1 MKMKK
6 IAGLFFVI
14 FWALYLSGCSMFPA
28 GPQPSD
34 VNHWQV
40 GTSAGR
46 LGRLTENQLA
56 QLKQAGFDC
65 IEIGL
70 DRIRSADDF
79 AAKIEQARQ
88 LQQSAQITGI
98 KIWSIHIPYGRDI
111 DISLCDPANREKALE
126 EVSRMISLCEYIKPE
141 KLVIHASFEPVPEN
155 ERAQRFEACKESLAV
170 LVKTAAVYNA
180 RLTVECLPRTC
191 LGNTSSEILDLI
203 NAIDGLE
210 VCCDVNHLLQETPQE
225 FIKRVGS
232 PITTLHISDYD
243 GVDERHWLPGQ
254 GIINW
259 NNVLDSLV
267 NIEYQGPFMF
277 ESAGTA
283 REKIEVWNKLKTDY
297 LLSVDK

>member
-1 MKMKK
+1 
-6 IAGLFFVI
+6 
-14 FWALYLSGCSMFPA
+14 
-28 GPQPSD
+28 
-34 VNHWQV
+34 
-40 GTSAGR
+40 
-46 LGRLTENQLA
+46 
-56 QLKQAGFDC
+56 
-65 IEIGL
+65 
-70 DRIRSADDF
+70 
-79 AAKIEQARQ
+79 
-88 LQQSAQITGI
+88 
-98 KIWSIHIPYGRDI
+98 
-111 DISLCDPANREKALE
+111 
-126 EVSRMISLCEYIKPE
+126 MISLCEYIKPE